1 MNRGVSG
8 FQNIE
13 QQQKKENMKEK
24 TKAKRNLWGLT
35 SVSGVPERKGRESK
49 GEEMTKQKRI
59 SQK

>member
-13 QQQKKENMKEK
+13 PKKKKENMKEK

-35 SVSGVPERKGRESK
+35 SVSGVPEREGRESK

-59 SQK
+59 SQM